1 MWGHRVQ
8 RASTEDEDTPRGEA
22 EKGEAE
28 AELELSVAQQHVFVC
43 KHNGFDYAETELPA
57 KPDLRVWLLLI
68 DV

>member
-1 MWGHRVQ
+1 MQ

-43 KHNGFDYAETELPA
+43 KHNGFDYGRDRITC
-57 KPDLRVWLLLI
+57 
-68 DV
+68 